1 MTVHFDQE
9 RDTWL
14 FALWHRDAEGKRR
27 QIKRRGFSTQQ
38 EAQAAQDEMQA
49 RTEALRLR
57 ADGTVRG
64 ELEAWLA
71 TRSAYMQPNGLD
83 TYKRY
88 LRGYVIAHIGDR
100 RVLDLSARDLET
112 LYGVLR
118 VSGAR
123 GGKPLSPVTV
133 ANVHRTLKS
142 VLKQCGITIDV
153 KEPATPRNRKGRK
166 GTWSPAQA
174 LRYLDSVRDSRQ
186 HPMWLLFIVF
196 GLRRGEVAGLRWSSV
211 DLDAGTI
218 RIDSQRTTAD
228 HQVIEVEPKGY
239 SARTLPC
246 PTPVLAALKAQ
257 RAQADMEG
265 NESAYVFT
273 SRRGDAYCPTH
284 LSAHFQVLSR
294 RGGLPA
300 IALHD
305 LRHSALSTLAAMRVD
320 PETIRRV
327 AGHSDFR
334 TTLAYIHADQGAQA
348 LALSEVAD
356 RLK

>member
-1 MTVHFDQE
+1 MTLHYDE
-9 RDTWL
+9 DRGTWL
-14 FALWHRDAEGKRR
+14 FALWYRDADGKRR
-27 QIKRRGFSTQQ
+27 QIKRRGFTTED
-38 EAQAAQDEMQA
+38 EAQAAQDEMQG
-49 RTEALRLR
+49 RTEALKLR
-57 ADGTVRG
+57 SDGTVRG

-71 TRSAYMQPNGLD
+71 TRTAYMQPNGLD
-83 TYKRY
+83 TYRRY

-100 RVLDLSARDLET
+100 RLLDLTARDLET
-112 LYGVLR
+112 MYGVLR
-118 VSGAR
+118 LSGAR

-142 VLKQCGITIDV
+142 VFKQCGITIEV
-153 KEPATPRNRKGRK
+153 NKPATPRNRKGRK

-174 LRYLDSVRDSRQ
+174 LRFLDSVRESRQ
-186 HPMWLLFIVF
+186 YPMWLLFIVF
-196 GLRRGEVAGLRWSSV
+196 GLRRGEVGGLRWSSV

-228 HQVIEVEPKGY
+228 HEIIEVEPKGY

-257 RAQADMEG
+257 RAQADVEG
-265 NESAYVFT
+265 NNSSYVFT
-273 SRRGDAYCPTH
+273 SRKGNPYYPTH
-284 LSAHFQVLSR
+284 ISAHFQVLSTR
-294 RGGLPA
+294 VGLPS

-327 AGHSDFR
+327 AGHSDLR
-334 TTLAYIHADQGAQA
+334 TTLGYIHADQGAQA

>member
-1 MTVHFDQE
+1 MTVHFDE
-9 RDTWL
+9 DRGTWL
-14 FALWHRDAEGKRR
+14 YVLWHRDADGKRR
-27 QIKRRGFSTQQ
+27 QIKRRGFATSD

-49 RTEALRLR
+49 RTDALRLR
-57 ADGTVRG
+57 SDGTIRG

-71 TRSAYMQPNGLD
+71 TRAAYMQPNGLD
-83 TYKRY
+83 TYRRY
-88 LRGYVIAHIGDR
+88 LRGYVIEHIGDR
-100 RVLDLSARDLET
+100 RVLDLNARDLET
-112 LYGVLR
+112 LYGTLR
-118 VSGAR
+118 ERGAR
-123 GGKPLSPVTV
+123 GAKPLSPVTV

-142 VLKQCGITIDV
+142 VLKQCGIMIEV
-153 KEPATPRNRKGRK
+153 KQPATPRNRKGRK
-166 GTWSPAQA
+166 GTWSPEVA
-174 LRYLDSVRDSRQ
+174 LRFLDSVRNSRQ

-218 RIDSQRTTAD
+218 RVDSQRTTAR
-228 HQVIEVEPKGY
+228 HEVIEVEPKGF

-265 NESAYVFT
+265 GRSAYVFT
-273 SRRGDAYCPTH
+273 SRKGEPYCPTH
-284 LSAHFQVLSR
+284 LSAHFQVLSKR
-294 RGGLPA
+294 AALPL

-334 TTLAYIHADQGAQA
+334 TTLAYIHADAGAQA
-348 LALSEVAD
+348 IALSEVAD